1 MSLVINYT
9 IYGDVFVIL
18 ISSDILVTTHHTIK
32 DYKINNFKKFGQVIL
47 ISLVQYTRDN
57 SLKEIYS
64 ALNI

>member
-64 ALNI
+64 ALTI